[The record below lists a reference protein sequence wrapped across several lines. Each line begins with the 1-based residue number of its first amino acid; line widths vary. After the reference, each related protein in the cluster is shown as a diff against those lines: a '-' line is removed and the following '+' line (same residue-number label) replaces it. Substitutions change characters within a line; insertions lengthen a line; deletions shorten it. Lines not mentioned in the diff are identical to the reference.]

1 MVDVGGTRLRFA
13 VARPNGSGVTLERV
27 TDRRADDYPN
37 FYAALADYLAGLR
50 GMWPDRVAI
59 AVAAPIAGD
68 EAVLTN
74 RGDWRIRKAALGER
88 FGFADAALVNDFVAL
103 ARALPLVPDKD
114 LRPIGDGRPVEDAPI
129 AVIGPG
135 TGLGMALVVPTGSG
149 LQVVAS
155 EGGHA
160 TFAPETEREIALAR
174 SLQWRHG
181 HVSWERVLSGPGIAE
196 MHEILSEIDHGVAQ
210 PMPPETISAH
220 ALQGIDRRAVETL
233 QMFAGLLGSF
243 AGNVALAAGAR
254 GGVYI
259 GGGIVPQLADFIA
272 RSSFRDRFEAKGR
285 FNDYLA
291 AIPTV
296 MLLTPEPTLLGLA
309 ATLWPDLR
317 IR

>member
-1 MVDVGGTRLRFA
+1 
-13 VARPNGSGVTLERV
+13 
-27 TDRRADDYPN
+27 
-37 FYAALADYLAGLR
+37 
-50 GMWPDRVAI
+50 MWPDRVAI
-59 AVAAPIAGD
+59 AVAAPITGD
-68 EAVLTN
+68 EVVLTN

-88 FGFADAALVNDFVAL
+88 FGFADTALVNDFVAL
-103 ARALPLVPDKD
+103 ARALPLLPDKD

-129 AVIGPG
+129 AVLGPG
-135 TGLGMALVVPTGSG
+135 TGLGMALVVPTASG
-149 LQVVAS
+149 FQVVAS

-210 PMPPETISAH
+210 PMPAETISAH

-233 QMFAGLLGSF
+233 QMFASLLGSF